1 MPFLFERQDVYRQ
14 ALDFAEQCDELTSD
28 FPARAH
34 PVADELRSRSL
45 EVPLL
50 VAAANAVRDPTGRA
64 RLLEDAQKAVFACV
78 PLLEL
83 LERRSFLT
91 AVQRHNAK
99 LVVDELS
106 RKLTA
111 AFQVAGGKG

>member
-14 ALDFAEQCDELTSD
+14 ALDFAEQCDGLTGD

-34 PVADELRSRSL
+34 PLTDELRSRSL
-45 EVPLL
+45 SIPVL
-50 VAAANAVRDPTGRA
+50 VASANAVRDPAGRA
-64 RLLEDAQKAVFACV
+64 RLLEEAQKAAFACV

-91 AVQRHNAK
+91 SAQRHHVK
-99 LVVDELS
+99 LLVDELS

-111 AFQVAGGKG
+111 AFQVTGGKG